1 MRINADD
8 PPGRPAAARDGATMA
23 NSLTVSPVQGETGR
37 IIGALTQCY
46 YCKSLLAYE
55 A

>member
-1 MRINADD
+1 MTINADD
-8 PPGRPAAARDGATMA
+8 PPERPAAVRDGATMV
-23 NSLTVSPVQGETGR
+23 NSLTVSPVQDEAGR